1 VTACWSILA
10 MPRPEDDAEQAVR
23 AGLELIAAVTALKS
37 HVSLQTRVGIEP
49 KLGEVE

>member
-1 VTACWSILA
+1 MTQSRRCAL
-10 MPRPEDDAEQAVR
+10 
-23 AGLELIAAVTALKS
+23 GLELIAAVTALKS